1 MSAFAIV
8 LLSQTMFGGA
18 QKRFFNLHCHFRSTY
33 GEKAWFIVSPS
44 MKAEIERTY
53 GHEYCQGIHA
63 IGEPVVAT
71 GALSTTKS
79 VVKKSRNGLI
89 NSLKT
94 SIAFDIYFY
103 FKSRKRTK
111 KQFELIEEFAKEK
124 GINNFLA
131 VYSGV
136 LPLYFYFDR
145 MNRKHRIVFSNMDSW
160 ISHFEENKIK
170 RFFRQYTLFH
180 RAHEQSD
187 HVDILSPFILNR
199 INAKKY
205 LPAKQYYSIT
215 ACSFIDYSVCKIGKK
230 ACFDFVFSSRLEEDK
245 NPMNFIEAAVILG
258 PKYQETNFHILGKGR
273 LSDSIILKLK
283 SYPLDNIKYH
293 GFVSNPC
300 TFFAETS
307 VFVSLQTD
315 NNYPS
320 QSVLEAMA
328 CGNAIIASDVGDT
341 KLFVNK
347 NNGWLINNTTEDLIF
362 AMENCLNN
370 RQEVHSRG
378 AFAANYVRENFTVEK
393 AADYYHSLL
402 YLNNDGK

>member
-18 QKRFFNLHCHFRSTY
+18 QKRFFNLHRHFRSIY
-33 GEKAWFIVSPS
+33 GEKAWFIVSPA
-44 MKAEIERTY
+44 MKAEIEKTY
-53 GHEYCQGIHA
+53 GHEYCQGVHA
-63 IGEPVVAT
+63 IGEAHKSNSLSAT
-71 GALSTTKS
+71 QA
-79 VVKKSRNGLI
+79 VVKKPKSGLI
-89 NSLKT
+89 NSLKS

-111 KQFELIEEFAKEK
+111 KQFELIDEFAKEK
-124 GINNFLA
+124 GINSFLA

-145 MNRKHRIVFSNMDSW
+145 NNRKQRIVFSNMDSW
-160 ISHFEENKIK
+160 FSHFEENKFK

-187 HVDILSPFILNR
+187 HVDVLSPFILNGLKF
-199 INAKKY
+199 KKY
-205 LPAKQYYSIT
+205 LPAKQSYSIT
-215 ACSFIDYSVCKIGKK
+215 ACSFIDYSSCENGEK
-230 ACFDFVFSSRLEEDK
+230 ASLDYIFSSRLEEDK
-245 NPMNFIEAAVILG
+245 NPMNFLEAAMKLG
-258 PKYQETNFHILGKGR
+258 PKYPATNFHILGKGR

-283 SYPLDNIKYH
+283 SYPLNNIKYH

-300 TFFAETS
+300 SFFAETS

-341 KLFVNK
+341 RLFVNE
-347 NNGWLINNTTEDLIF
+347 NNGWLIKNTTEDLIF
-362 AMENCLNN
+362 ALENCVNN
-370 RQEVHSRG
+370 RQEVSSRG
-378 AFAANYVRENFTVEK
+378 AFAADYVRDNFTVEK
-393 AADYYHSLL
+393 AAAYYHSLL
-402 YLNNDGK
+402 YPDNDGK